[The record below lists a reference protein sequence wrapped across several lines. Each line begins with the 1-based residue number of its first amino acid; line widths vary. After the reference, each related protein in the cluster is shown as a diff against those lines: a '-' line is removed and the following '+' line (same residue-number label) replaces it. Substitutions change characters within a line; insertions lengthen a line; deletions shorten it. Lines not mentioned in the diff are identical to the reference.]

1 MFNRQPYPNI
11 PGLLTDNQVQAL
23 CSIQAGLKKATE
35 LAQRIN
41 TLTIDHALSLP
52 SLSLTMHETGRL
64 WHAVEGE
71 LFAHDL
77 AMAKLRR
84 AAGAEPERLAA

>member
-1 MFNRQPYPNI
+1 MNPNNI
-11 PGLLTDNQVQAL
+11 PDLLTDTQVQAL
-23 CSIQAGLKKATE
+23 CSIQQGLKKTAE

-41 TLTIDHALSLP
+41 TLTVEHSLHIP
-52 SLSLTMHETGRL
+52 SLTLAAHETGRL
-64 WHAVEGE
+64 MHAVEGK

-84 AAGAEPERLAA
+84 AAGAEQERLAA